1 MKSPLH
7 AETEPAAKRCGAA
20 ECVGIT
26 VFLSKSHESYEYDG
40 TFPTTCEHF
49 KWNDYEHMKIFSLP
63 PSITFGN
70 D

>member
-1 MKSPLH
+1 MDMIPTFLLTATILKWLQSQMKSPLH
-7 AETEPAAKRCGAA
+7 AETEPAAPRCGAA

-49 KWNDYEHMKIFSLP
+49 K
-63 PSITFGN
+63 
-70 D
+70 

>member
-1 MKSPLH
+1 MAAESDEIPLH
-7 AETEPAAKRCGAA
+7 AETEPAAPRCGAA

-49 KWNDYEHMKIFSLP
+49 K
-63 PSITFGN
+63 
-70 D
+70 